1 MRCRQTAA
9 LLAAASFVL
18 PVASRLWA
26 QSAPKPTPETH
37 HLPKDTGRGQGG
49 DLDALRK
56 RRLIRVLVPYSK
68 TAYFI
73 DKGQPRGTSVDAFK
87 LFEDYLNRK
96 YKTGNL
102 RIHVALVPTR
112 RDKLAAGLLESRGD
126 IVAAGVTVTPERLQ
140 KADFTDPVLKNV
152 SEIVVGSSEAP

>member
-1 MRCRQTAA
+1 MRRLRTVLVVAT
-9 LLAAASFVL
+9 ASFL
-18 PVASRLWA
+18 ALSSRGAA
-26 QSAPKPTPETH
+26 QSAPKPTPENH
-37 HLPKDTGRGQGG
+37 NLPLKAPHEQGG
-49 DLDALRK
+49 DLDAMRK

-73 DKGQPRGTSVDAFK
+73 DNGQPRGTSVDAFK

-112 RDKLAAGLLESRGD
+112 RDKLAYG
-126 IVAAGVTVTPERLQ
+126 
-140 KADFTDPVLKNV
+140 
-152 SEIVVGSSEAP
+152 